1 MLKHVSLL
9 RQSGT
14 HAEFVKHVSLECT
27 CAHVRTK
34 LYIAHPTDYQ
44 YIFLAITEKPSL
56 FNNEHLSITAAAAVK
71 ATLTAVILD
80 PYSVKQSFVLK
91 DSHKEVEVE

>member
-1 MLKHVSLL
+1 MPKHVSLL
-9 RQSGT
+9 RQPST

-34 LYIAHPTDYQ
+34 LYITHPTHYQ
-44 YIFLAITEKPSL
+44 YTFLAITEKPSL
-56 FNNEHLSITAAAAVK
+56 FNNEHLSITAVVRVK
-71 ATLTAVILD
+71 AILTAVIPD